1 MTSSKSVTG
10 FIRSQPRWRFIAAA
24 VVLVVAIFWF
34 SRGGKSAAS
43 LPTFTA
49 RRGPLDVTVM
59 EGGSVKAL
67 ESQEVKCEVRVGYQ
81 GTKILKIVPEGYF
94 VTDEDVRTNKVLC
107 ELDSSDLQNRL
118 VQQEIQYQT
127 ALASL
132 ADAEQNYQIQM
143 GQNDSDVKAAQQ
155 TARFARMDFEK
166 YLGDN
171 VADKITA
178 QIGLDKLFALVSSN
192 NIAASAIAA
201 VPDAGGLRKAD
212 PDKAV
217 AQPLDEAASA
227 KLVSALL
234 PDTNSATAA
243 ASPDPADDPE
253 AISEAENGK
262 PMLEIPDVVLD
273 FSKYAN
279 LDALGDGEA
288 KQKLRS
294 LDDALETAQKDRGQ
308 ASTTLD
314 GTKRLY
320 DKGFVAKTEITR
332 DEISYDS
339 AVLKV
344 KSSETDRALFLSYE
358 FPRTSEEDLSK
369 FAEAV
374 RLLDKANHAAISK
387 LAQARAKLNSA
398 RGQYQVQ
405 LRQKRDLEEQL
416 EKCVLVARK
425 SGLVVY
431 GGDDQNNY
439 GNQDPIREG
448 ATVRE
453 RQTIITIP
461 DLRRMSVNVKI
472 HESYINKIK
481 VGQKA
486 RITVDAYPDK
496 PLMGEVTVVGV
507 LPDSQNRWL
516 NPDLKVYLTT
526 VTIEGTNTW
535 LKPGMSA
542 KVEIFVDHLDNVVYV
557 PVQSVEPANGRQ
569 YCFVTGAFNKPER
582 REVQIGEFNDE
593 FIEVKNGL
601 SEGDRVLLNPPD
613 IPDES
618 KPLESKPSETKPP
631 APGSTPSSTV
641 AAGPD
646 KPVKS

>member
-1 MTSSKSVTG
+1 MTSSKTVTG

-24 VVLVVAIFWF
+24 IVLVLAIFWF
-34 SRGGKSAAS
+34 SRGTKSAAN

-49 RRGPLDVTVM
+49 RRGPLEVTVM
-59 EGGSVKAL
+59 EGGSLKAL

-118 VQQEIQYQT
+118 VQQEIQFQS

-143 GQNDSDVKAAQQ
+143 GQNDSDVKTAQQ

-178 QIGLDKLFALVSSN
+178 QIGLDKLLAVISSN

-201 VPDAGGLRKAD
+201 VPDSGGLKQAE

-217 AQPLDEAASA
+217 AQPLEGIASA

-234 PDTNSATAA
+234 PATNSSPQ
-243 ASPDPADDPE
+243 ASADPADDPE
-253 AISEAENGK
+253 ATSEAENGK
-262 PMLEIPDVVLD
+262 PMLEIPDLVLD
-273 FSKYAN
+273 FSKYAT
-279 LDALGDGEA
+279 LDSLGDGEA

-294 LDDALETAQKDRGQ
+294 LDDALQTAQKDLGQ

-320 DKGFVAKTEITR
+320 EKGFVAKTEITR

-358 FPRTSEEDLSK
+358 FPRTAEEDLSK

-374 RLLDKANHAAISK
+374 RLLDRADHAAISK

-405 LRQKRDLEEQL
+405 RRQKKDLEDQL
-416 EKCVLVARK
+416 DKCVLTAQK

-439 GNQDPIREG
+439 GNQEPIREG

-496 PLMGEVTVVGV
+496 PLTGEVTVVGV

-526 VTIEGTNTW
+526 VTLEGTNTW

-542 KVEIFVDHLDNVVYV
+542 KVEILVDHLDDAVYV
-557 PVQSVEPANGRQ
+557 PVQSIVAANGKQ
-569 YCFVTGAFNKPER
+569 YCFVSGFGKPER

-593 FIEVKNGL
+593 FIAVKNGVK
-601 SEGDRVLLNPPD
+601 EGERVLLNPPD

-618 KPLESKPSETKPP
+618 KPSESKPAEPEAK
-631 APGSTPSSTV
+631 PSSTV
-641 AAGPD
+641 ASGPA
-646 KPVKS
+646 KPAKT

>member
-1 MTSSKSVTG
+1 MTSNKTFAG
-10 FIRSQPRWRFIAAA
+10 FIRSQPRWRFVA
-24 VVLVVAIFWF
+24 VAIILVLAIFWF
-34 SRGGKSAAS
+34 SRGTKSAAN

-49 RRGPLDVTVM
+49 RRGPLDITVM
-59 EGGSVKAL
+59 EGGSLKAL

-81 GTKILKIVPEGYF
+81 GTKILRIVPEGYF
-94 VTDEDVRTNKVLC
+94 VTDDDVRTNKVLC
-107 ELDSSDLQNRL
+107 ELDSSDLQNKL
-118 VQQEIQYQT
+118 VQQEIQFQS
-127 ALASL
+127 ALATL
-132 ADAEQNYQIQM
+132 ADAEQNYQIQL
-143 GQNDSDVKAAQQ
+143 GQNNSDVKAAQQ

-166 YLGDN
+166 YLGDS
-171 VADKITA
+171 VADKVIA
-178 QIGLDKLFALVSSN
+178 QVGLDKLFLTISSN
-192 NIAASAIAA
+192 NIAASALAA
-201 VPDAGGLRKAD
+201 VPDSPGLRKAGS
-212 PDKAV
+212 DKV
-217 AQPLDEAASA
+217 IAQPMGDAASA
-227 KLVSALL
+227 KLVSAVLGE
-234 PDTNSATAA
+234 TNSAAT
-243 ASPDPADDPE
+243 DPAYDPGVS
-253 AISEAENGK
+253 SEAENAK
-262 PMLEIPDVVLD
+262 PLLEIPNIILD

-288 KQKLRS
+288 KQKLRT
-294 LDDALETAQKDRGQ
+294 LDDTLQTAQKDLGQ

-314 GTKRLY
+314 GTKRLF

-332 DEISYDS
+332 DEISYSS

-358 FPRTSEEDLSK
+358 FPRTAEEDLSK

-374 RLLDKANHAAISK
+374 RLLDKADHEAISK

-405 LRQKRDLEEQL
+405 WRQRQDVQEQL
-416 EKCVLVARK
+416 NKCVIVAKK

-431 GGDDQNNY
+431 GGDEENNY
-439 GNQDPIREG
+439 GNQEPIREG

-472 HESYINKIK
+472 HESYIKKIK

-486 RITVDAYPDK
+486 RITVDAYPDQR
-496 PLMGEVTVVGV
+496 LAGEVTVVGL

-542 KVEIFVDHLDNVVYV
+542 KVEILVDHLDDVVYV
-557 PVQSVEPANGRQ
+557 PVQSIVPGNGRE
-569 YCFVTGAFNKPER
+569 YCFVSSGFNKPER
-582 REVQIGEFNDE
+582 REVQVGEFNDE
-593 FIEVKNGL
+593 FIEVQKGL
-601 SEGDRVLLNPPD
+601 KQGERVLLNPPD
-613 IPDES
+613 IPDNESAPPDSKPAQPES
-618 KPLESKPSETKPP
+618 KPATTVADGATKP
-631 APGSTPSSTV
+631 A
-641 AAGPD
+641 
-646 KPVKS
+646 KS

>member
-1 MTSSKSVTG
+1 MISSKTLID
-10 FIRSQPRWRFIAAA
+10 FIRSQPRWRFVAGAI
-24 VVLVVAIFWF
+24 VLVLAIFWF
-34 SRGGKSAAS
+34 SRGTKSAAN

-49 RRGPLDVTVM
+49 RRGPMDITVL
-59 EGGSVKAL
+59 EGGSLKAL

-81 GTKILKIVPEGYF
+81 GTKILRIVPEGYF
-94 VTDEDVRTNKVLC
+94 VTDDDVRTNKVLC

-118 VQQEIQYQT
+118 VQQEIQFQS

-132 ADAEQNYQIQM
+132 ADAEQNYQIQL
-143 GQNDSDVKAAQQ
+143 GQNNSDVKAAQQ

-166 YLGDN
+166 YLGDT
-171 VADKITA
+171 VADKVIA
-178 QIGLDKLFALVSSN
+178 QVGLDKLFLTISSN
-192 NIAASAIAA
+192 NIAASAVAA
-201 VPDAGGLRKAD
+201 VPDSDSLMASTDKTIAPPVAEVAG
-212 PDKAV
+212 
-217 AQPLDEAASA
+217 A
-227 KLVSALL
+227 KLVNAVLNE
-234 PDTNSATAA
+234 TNSASGDPLDDPA
-243 ASPDPADDPE
+243 ASL
-253 AISEAENGK
+253 EAENGK
-262 PMLEIPDVVLD
+262 PLLEIPDIILD
-273 FSKYAN
+273 FSKYAT

-288 KQKLRS
+288 KQKLRQ
-294 LDDALETAQKDRGQ
+294 LDDALQTAQKDLGQ

-314 GTKRLY
+314 GTRRLF

-358 FPRTSEEDLSK
+358 FPRTAEEDLTK

-374 RLLDKANHAAISK
+374 RLLDKADHEAISK

-405 LRQKRDLEEQL
+405 WRQQQDLQEQL
-416 EKCVLVARK
+416 DKCVLVAKK

-439 GNQDPIREG
+439 GNQEPIREG

-461 DLRRMSVNVKI
+461 DLRRMAVNVKI

-486 RITVDAYPDK
+486 RITVDAYPDQ
-496 PLMGEVTVVGV
+496 LLTGEVTVVGL

-542 KVEIFVDHLDNVVYV
+542 KVEIFVDHLDDVVYV
-557 PVQSVEPANGRQ
+557 PVQSIVAGNGRQ
-569 YCFVTGAFNKPER
+569 YCFVAGSFNKPER

-593 FIEVKNGL
+593 FIEVKKGL
-601 SEGDRVLLNPPD
+601 KEGERVLLNPPE
-613 IPDES
+613 IPDNENAPTDS
-618 KPLESKPSETKPP
+618 KPAEPESKPSSTLASGSAKPI
-631 APGSTPSSTV
+631 
-641 AAGPD
+641 
-646 KPVKS
+646 KS